1 MSEFLA
7 FGILGLG
14 LGAIFT
20 LLGQSVVLVHRGSG
34 VLNFATGGIGMF
46 GAYVYYK
53 LHITI
58 GWAWPAAMV
67 AALIACAAIGCLM
80 HLVVLRRLRH
90 ASVTA
95 KIVATLGLMTVLI
108 AVANLAFAP
117 NGLTTSVPSLLPT
130 STVHLTGT
138 SSVGLNQILLAVI
151 GVVLTGGLIAM
162 QRLTRFGLATS
173 AVAENPQVAASMG
186 WSPDIV
192 AAATWAI
199 GSAIAACGMILIAPI
214 TGMSVET
221 LTLLVIPAMAAALV
235 GRFESFPLTLLG
247 AMLIGVAES
256 EVSWYVRSP
265 GWTEAAPLIVIVLI
279 LGIQGRLLPSRS
291 DTSQRLARVGPGR
304 VGVAGVIWFALGLAL
319 VLMISQTWLSA
330 LTTSL
335 VTALLVLSVVVVTGY
350 AGQLSLCQMAFGGIA
365 AFLAAVFSIQAG
377 APLWVAMLLAVAA
390 TIVIGVLV
398 AIPVIRTRGS
408 NLAIVT
414 LALATVI
421 DQLVINN
428 TWATHVIAVGTLPDL
443 RLFGADFNG
452 LFYPRSY
459 ALLVFIV
466 FVAGALVVSNLRR
479 SGTGRRLLA
488 VRGNERAA
496 AAMGISVPGAKLYAF
511 AVATGIA
518 ATAGVLL
525 EAQFTSPDFSF
536 FTVLGSID
544 TALYAVLGGVGWVAG
559 APVGAIAVPS
569 GIGAYVLSQFFNPSG
584 WLDLITGLSVI
595 IVVLQSADGLVPFNI
610 SQARALW
617 RRIRP
622 SARREAAGSRKA
634 GSRKAEGTTVSKLVV
649 SDEQRRATARVE
661 VRDLTVRFGA
671 QLALDKVDVELSPG
685 EIVGL
690 IGPNGAGKSTFIDVV
705 CGFQRQL
712 SGTVLVDGKPIDSLS
727 PSRRASLGLSRSFQ
741 SLELFEDMTVLDNL
755 RVSPGRQP
763 LASYLSDLVWPRR
776 VHLSPAIATAIKDFE
791 LEPLLDRL
799 PGELDYARRRLV
811 AIARALSI
819 GPTVLFLDEPA
830 AGLDETERREFTGL
844 LRRLCRDW
852 GIGILLVEHDVDLVF
867 EVCDRVVALDAGH
880 VIARGAPA
888 DIRNDPALIASYLGT
903 PDSVPESEQVREIA
917 L

>member
-1 MSEFLA
+1 MDEFLA

-14 LGAIFT
+14 LGAIYA
-20 LLGQSVVLVHRGSG
+20 LLGQSIVLVHRGSG
-34 VLNFATGGIGMF
+34 VLNFAAGAIGMF

-53 LHITI
+53 LQLNI
-58 GWAWPAAMV
+58 GWAWPIAMAV
-67 AALIACAAIGCLM
+67 ALASCAAIGCLM
-80 HLVVLRRLRH
+80 HLVVMRRLWH

-95 KIVATLGLMTVLI
+95 KIVATLGLMTILMAI
-108 AVANLAFAP
+108 ANLAFAP
-117 NGLTTSVPSLLPT
+117 NGLTTSVPSLLP
-130 STVHLTGT
+130 SGTVHLTGT

-151 GVVLTGGLIAM
+151 SVVLTGGLIAM

-173 AVAENPQVAASMG
+173 AVAENRLVAESMG
-186 WSPDIV
+186 WSPDVV

-199 GSAIAACGMILIAPI
+199 GSAIAAFGAILIAPI

-221 LTLLVIPAMAAALV
+221 LTLLVIPALAAALV
-235 GRFESFPLTLLG
+235 GRFESFSLTLLG

-256 EVSWYVRSP
+256 EVSWYIRSP
-265 GWTEAAPLIVIVLI
+265 GWTEAAPLIIIVLV

-291 DTSQRLARVGPGR
+291 DTRQRLASVGPGK
-304 VGVAGVIWFALGLAL
+304 VGVAGVIWFALGLVL

-330 LTTSL
+330 VTTSL
-335 VTALLVLSVVVVTGY
+335 VTAVLVLSVVVVTGY
-350 AGQLSLCQMAFGGIA
+350 AGQLSLCQLAFGGIGA
-365 AFLAAVFSIQAG
+365 YLAAVFSIQAG
-377 APLWVAMLLAVAA
+377 APLWLAMILAIAA
-390 TIVIGVLV
+390 TVVIGVLV
-398 AIPVIRTRGS
+398 AVPVIRTRGS

-414 LALATVI
+414 LALAVVI
-421 DQLVINN
+421 DQLVISN

-443 RLFGADFNG
+443 RLFGVDFNG

-459 ALLVFIV
+459 TVLVFFV
-466 FVAGALVVSNLRR
+466 FVVGALVVSNLRR

-511 AVATGIA
+511 AVATGLA

-536 FTVLGSID
+536 FTVFGSID
-544 TALYAVLGGVGWVAG
+544 TALYAVLGGVGWVSG

-569 GIGAYVLSQFFNPSG
+569 GIGSQILSQFFNPSG

-595 IVVLQSADGLVPFNI
+595 LVVLQSADGLVPLNI
-610 SQARALW
+610 RQARTLW

-622 SARREAAGSRKA
+622 TRPDATSQRAG
-634 GSRKAEGTTVSKLVV
+634 GPVIGKLVV
-649 SDEQRRATARVE
+649 SDEQRRAPSHVE
-661 VRDLTVRFGA
+661 VRGLTVRFGA
-671 QLALDKVDVELSPG
+671 QLALDKVDADIRPG

-705 CGFQRQL
+705 CGFQRPL
-712 SGTVLVDGKPIDSLS
+712 SGTVLVDGKPIDRLG
-727 PSRRASLGLSRSFQ
+727 PSRRAALGLSRSFQ

-755 RVSPGRQP
+755 RVASGRQTMP
-763 LASYLSDLVWPRR
+763 RYLSDLLWPRP
-776 VHLSPAIATAIKDFE
+776 VHLSPAIAAAIKEFS
-791 LEPLLDRL
+791 LEPLLGRL
-799 PGELDYARRRLV
+799 PGELDYARRRIV

-819 GPTVLFLDEPA
+819 SPTVLFLDEPA
-830 AGLDETERREFTGL
+830 AGLDETERREFTSL
-844 LRRLCRDW
+844 LKRLCRDW

-867 EVCDRVVALDAGH
+867 EVCDRVIALDAGR
-880 VIARGAPA
+880 VIARGTPG

-903 PDSVPESEQVREIA
+903 PDDSVPESEQVREIA

>member
-1 MSEFLA
+1 MDEFLA
-7 FGILGLG
+7 FGVLGLG
-14 LGAIFT
+14 LGAVFT
-20 LLGQSVVLVHRGSG
+20 LLGQSIVLVHRGSG
-34 VLNFATGGIGMF
+34 VLNFAAGAIGMF

-53 LHITI
+53 LDLSA
-58 GWAWPAAMV
+58 GWPWPLAMAV
-67 AALIACAAIGCLM
+67 ALVSAAAIGCLM
-80 HLVVLRRLRH
+80 HLVVLRRLWH

-95 KIVATLGLMTVLI
+95 KIVATLGLMTILMAI
-108 AVANLAFAP
+108 ANLAFAP
-117 NGLTTSVPSLLPT
+117 NGLTTSVPSLLPN

-151 GVVLTGGLIAM
+151 GVVLTGGLVAM
-162 QRLTRFGLATS
+162 QRFTRFGLATS
-173 AVAENPQVAASMG
+173 AVAENPLVASSMG
-186 WSPDIV
+186 WSPDVV
-192 AAATWAI
+192 ATATWAL
-199 GSAIAACGMILIAPI
+199 GSAIAAFGTILIAPI

-221 LTLLVIPAMAAALV
+221 LTLLVIPALAAALV
-235 GRFESFPLTLLG
+235 GRFESFLMTLLG

-265 GWTEAAPLIVIVLI
+265 GWTEAAPLIVIVLV
-279 LGIQGRLLPSRS
+279 LGAQGRLLPSRS
-291 DTSQRLARVGPGR
+291 DTRQRLASVGPGK
-304 VGVAGVIWFALGLAL
+304 VGMAGIIWFALGLAL
-319 VLMISQTWLSA
+319 VLMISETWLSA
-330 LTTSL
+330 VTTSL
-335 VTALLVLSVVVVTGY
+335 VTAVLVLSVVVVTGY
-350 AGQLSLCQMAFGGIA
+350 AGQLSLCQMAFGGVA
-365 AFLAAVFSIQAG
+365 AYLAAVFSIQAG
-377 APLWVAMLLAVAA
+377 APLWLAMILAIVA
-390 TIVIGVLV
+390 TIIIGVIV

-452 LFYPRSY
+452 LFFPRSY
-459 ALLVFIV
+459 AVLVFVV
-466 FVAGALVVSNLRR
+466 FVAATLVVANLRR

-511 AVATGIA
+511 GVAAGVA

-544 TALYAVLGGVGWVAG
+544 TALYAVLGGVGWASG
-559 APVGAIAVPS
+559 APVGAIAAPS
-569 GIGAYVLSQFFNPSG
+569 GVGAQVLSQFFNPSG

-610 SQARALW
+610 NQAKALW

-622 SARREAAGSRKA
+622 SGSASGRPASGRPAGPA
-634 GSRKAEGTTVSKLVV
+634 VSKLGV
-649 SDEQRRATARVE
+649 SDEQRRDPALVE
-661 VRDLTVRFGA
+661 VRGLTVRFGA
-671 QLALDKVDVELSPG
+671 QLALDQVDVDIRPG

-705 CGFQRQL
+705 SGFQQPL
-712 SGTVLVDGKPIDSLS
+712 SGTVLVDGKPVDRLG

-755 RVSPGRQP
+755 RVSPRRQ
-763 LASYLSDLVWPRR
+763 AVWRYVSDLLWPRP
-776 VHLSPAIATAIKDFE
+776 VHLSPAIAAAIRDFG
-791 LEPLLDRL
+791 LEPVLDRL
-799 PGELDYARRRLV
+799 PGQLDYARRRIV
-811 AIARALSI
+811 AIARAVSI
-819 GPTVLFLDEPA
+819 SPTVLFLDEPA
-830 AGLDETERREFTGL
+830 AGLDETERREFTSL
-844 LRRLCRDW
+844 LKRLCSDW

-867 EVCDRVVALDAGH
+867 EVCDRVVALDAGR
-880 VIARGAPA
+880 VIARGRPQE
-888 DIRNDPALIASYLGT
+888 IRNDPALIASYLGA
-903 PDSVPESEQVREIA
+903 PDDSVPESEQVREIA

>member
-1 MSEFLA
+1 MGEFLA
-7 FGILGLG
+7 FGVLGLG
-14 LGAIFT
+14 LGAVFT
-20 LLGQSVVLVHRGSG
+20 LMGQSIVLVHRGSG

-46 GAYVYYK
+46 GAYVFYK
-53 LHITI
+53 LHLNA
-58 GWAWPAAMV
+58 GWAWPVAMA
-67 AALIACAAIGCLM
+67 AALVSCAAIGCLM
-80 HLVVLRRLRH
+80 HLLVLRRLRH

-138 SSVGLNQILLAVI
+138 SSVGLNQILLAII

-173 AVAENPQVAASMG
+173 AVAENPLVASSMG
-186 WSPDIV
+186 WSPDVV
-192 AAATWAI
+192 AGATWAI
-199 GSAIAACGMILIAPI
+199 GSAIACFGMILIAPI
-214 TGMSVET
+214 TGMSPET
-221 LTLLVIPAMAAALV
+221 LALLVIPGMAAALV

-247 AMLIGVAES
+247 AMLLGVAES
-256 EVSWYVRSP
+256 EVSWYIRSP
-265 GWTEAAPLIVIVLI
+265 GWTEAAPLIIIVLI

-291 DTSQRLARVGPGR
+291 DTSQRLARVGPGK
-304 VGVAGVIWFALGLAL
+304 VGVAGVVWFALGLLL
-319 VLMISQTWLSA
+319 VLLISQTWLSA

-335 VTALLVLSVVVVTGY
+335 VTAVLVLSVVVVTGY
-350 AGQLSLCQMAFGGIA
+350 AGQLSLCQLAFAGIA
-365 AFLAAVFSIQAG
+365 AYFAAVFSIQAG
-377 APLWVAMLLAVAA
+377 APLWLAMILAIAA
-390 TIVIGVLV
+390 TVVIGVLV
-398 AIPVIRTRGS
+398 AVPVIRTRGS

-443 RLFGADFNG
+443 RLFGANFNG

-459 ALLVFIV
+459 ALLVFVV

-496 AAMGISVPGAKLYAF
+496 AAMGISVPGSKLYAF
-511 AVATGIA
+511 AVATGLA
-518 ATAGVLL
+518 ATAGVLV

-559 APVGAIAVPS
+559 APVGAIAAPS
-569 GIGAYVLSQFFNPSG
+569 GIGSQVLSQFFNPSG

-595 IVVLQSADGLVPFNI
+595 LVVLQSADGLVPFNI
-610 SQARALW
+610 AQARALW

-622 SARREAAGSRKA
+622 ARAAAASQRAAAPALG
-634 GSRKAEGTTVSKLVV
+634 KLLV
-649 SDEQRRATARVE
+649 SDGQRRAPAHVE
-661 VRDLTVRFGA
+661 VRGLTVRFGA
-671 QLALDKVDVELSPG
+671 QLALDKVDVDIRPG

-712 SGTVLVDGKPIDSLS
+712 SGTVLVDGKPIDRLG

-755 RVSPGRQP
+755 RVSPGRQ
-763 LASYLSDLVWPRR
+763 AVTRYLSDLLWPRQ
-776 VHLSPAIATAIKDFE
+776 VHLSPAIIAAIRDFS

-819 GPTVLFLDEPA
+819 SPTVLFLDEPA
-830 AGLDETERREFTGL
+830 AGLDETERREFTSL
-844 LRRLCRDW
+844 LRSLCSDW
-852 GIGILLVEHDVDLVF
+852 GMGILLVEHDVDLVF
-867 EVCDRVVALDAGH
+867 EVCDRVVALDAGC

-903 PDSVPESEQVREIA
+903 PDDSVPEAEQVREIA

>member
-46 GAYVYYK
+46 GAYVYDK
-53 LHITI
+53 LHLSA
-58 GWAWPAAMV
+58 GWPWPVAMA

-130 STVHLTGT
+130 NTVHLTGT

-151 GVVLTGGLIAM
+151 GVILTGGLIAM
-162 QRLTRFGLATS
+162 QRRTRFGLATS
-173 AVAENPQVAASMG
+173 AVAENPLVAASMG

-256 EVSWYVRSP
+256 EVSWYIRSP
-265 GWTEAAPLIVIVLI
+265 GWTEAAPLIIIVLI
-279 LGIQGRLLPSRS
+279 LGIQGRLLPARS

-304 VGVAGVIWFALGLAL
+304 VGVTGVIWFALGLAL
-319 VLMISQTWLSA
+319 VLLISQTWLSA
-330 LTTSL
+330 VTTSL
-335 VTALLVLSVVVVTGY
+335 VTAVLVLSVVVVTGY
-350 AGQLSLCQMAFGGIA
+350 AGQLSLCQVAFGGIA
-365 AFLAAVFSIQAG
+365 AYLAAVFSIQAG

-390 TIVIGVLV
+390 TVVIGVLV

-428 TWATHVIAVGTLPDL
+428 TWATHTIAVGTLPDL

-536 FTVLGSID
+536 FTVLGSIN
-544 TALYAVLGGVGWVAG
+544 TALYAVLGGVGWVGG
-559 APVGAIAVPS
+559 APVGAIAAPS

-622 SARREAAGSRKA
+622 AAGPRKA
-634 GSRKAEGTTVSKLVV
+634 AATAVSKLAV
-649 SDEQRRATARVE
+649 SDDQRRAPARVE
-661 VRDLTVRFGA
+661 VRDLSVRFGA
-671 QLALDKVDVELSPG
+671 QLALDKVDVDISPG

-705 CGFQRQL
+705 CGFQRPL

-727 PSRRASLGLSRSFQ
+727 PSRRAGLGLSRSFQ

-755 RVSPGRQP
+755 RVSPGRQA
-763 LASYLSDLVWPRR
+763 LASYLTDLVWPRR
-776 VHLSPAIATAIKDFE
+776 AHLSPAIVAAIEDFE

-819 GPTVLFLDEPA
+819 GPTALFLDEPA
-830 AGLDETERREFTGL
+830 AGLDEAERREFTDL

-867 EVCDRVVALDAGH
+867 EVCDRVVALDAGR

-903 PDSVPESEQVREIA
+903 PESVPESEQVREIA

>member
-1 MSEFLA
+1 MDEFLA

-14 LGAIFT
+14 LGAVFT
-20 LLGQSVVLVHRGSG
+20 LLGQSIVLVHRGSG
-34 VLNFATGGIGMF
+34 VLNFAAGAIGVF

-53 LHITI
+53 LDLDA
-58 GWAWPAAMV
+58 GWAWPLAMAV
-67 AALIACAAIGCLM
+67 ALVSCAAIGCLM
-80 HLVVLRRLRH
+80 HLVVLRRLWR
-90 ASVTA
+90 ASVSA
-95 KIVATLGLMTVLI
+95 KIVATLGLMTILMAI
-108 AVANLAFAP
+108 ANLAFAP
-117 NGLTTSVPSLLPT
+117 NGLTQSVPSLLPS

-138 SSVGLNQILLAVI
+138 SAVGLNQILLAII

-173 AVAENPQVAASMG
+173 AVAENPLVASSMG
-186 WSPDIV
+186 WSPDAV

-199 GSAIAACGMILIAPI
+199 GSAIAALGTILIAPI

-221 LTLLVIPAMAAALV
+221 LTLLVIPALAAALV
-235 GRFESFPLTLLG
+235 GRFESFLLTLVG

-265 GWTEAAPLIVIVLI
+265 GWTEAAPLIIIVLV

-291 DTSQRLARVGPGR
+291 DTRQRLASVGPGK
-304 VGVAGVIWFALGLAL
+304 VGVAGVVWFALGLAL
-319 VLMISQTWLSA
+319 VLLISQTWLSA
-330 LTTSL
+330 MTTSL
-335 VTALLVLSVVVVTGY
+335 VTAVLVLSVVVVTGY
-350 AGQLSLCQMAFGGIA
+350 AGQLSLCQLAFAGVA
-365 AFLAAVFSIQAG
+365 AYLAAVFSTQAG
-377 APLWVAMLLAVAA
+377 APLWLAMILAVAA

-398 AIPVIRTRGS
+398 AVPVIRTRGS

-428 TWATHVIAVGTLPDL
+428 TWATHVIAVRTLPDL

-459 ALLVFIV
+459 TVLVFVV
-466 FVAGALVVSNLRR
+466 FVAAALMVANLRR

-511 AVATGIA
+511 GVAAGLAAV
-518 ATAGVLL
+518 AGVLF

-536 FTVLGSID
+536 FTVLGSIN
-544 TALYAVLGGVGWVAG
+544 TALYAVLGGVGWASG
-559 APVGAIAVPS
+559 APVGAIAAPS
-569 GIGAYVLSQFFNPSG
+569 GVGAQILSQFFNPSG

-595 IVVLQSADGLVPFNI
+595 LVVLQSPDGLVPFNI
-610 SQARALW
+610 RQARALW
-617 RRIRP
+617 RRLRP
-622 SARREAAGSRKA
+622 ARPEAVGQTGDSA
-634 GSRKAEGTTVSKLVV
+634 VSKLTV
-649 SDEQRRATARVE
+649 SDEQRRAPAHVE
-661 VRDLTVRFGA
+661 VRGLTVRFGA
-671 QLALDKVDVELSPG
+671 QLALDQVDLDIRPG

-705 CGFQRQL
+705 CGFQRPL
-712 SGTVLVDGKPIDSLS
+712 SGTVLVDGKPIDRLG
-727 PSRRASLGLSRSFQ
+727 PSQRAGLGLSRSFQ

-755 RVSPGRQP
+755 RVAPGNQAVPR
-763 LASYLSDLVWPRR
+763 YLSDLLWPRP
-776 VHLSPAIATAIKDFE
+776 VHLSPAIATAIRDFG
-791 LEPLLDRL
+791 LETLLDRL
-799 PGELDYARRRLV
+799 PSELDYARRRVV
-811 AIARALSI
+811 AIARAVSI
-819 GPTVLFLDEPA
+819 SPTVLFLDEPA
-830 AGLDETERREFTGL
+830 AGLDETERREFTSL
-844 LRRLCRDW
+844 LKRLCQDW

-867 EVCDRVVALDAGH
+867 EVCDRVVALDAGR
-880 VIARGAPA
+880 VIARGVPR

-903 PDSVPESEQVREIA
+903 PDDDMPESEQVREIA